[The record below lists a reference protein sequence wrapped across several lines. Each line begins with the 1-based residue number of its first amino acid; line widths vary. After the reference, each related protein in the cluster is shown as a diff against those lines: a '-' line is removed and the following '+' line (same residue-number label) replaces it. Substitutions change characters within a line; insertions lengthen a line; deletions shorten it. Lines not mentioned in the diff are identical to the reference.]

1 MSILHVETSAEPV
14 SPELGLR
21 EQLSSLRGLLALS
34 ILMTE
39 RRDEQDI
46 LHLAATA
53 VPGLVRCRAVGVHL
67 QGHGWDATTT
77 SLPSGYVRADVAA
90 QLDRIHRSGG
100 ALVVP
105 GEAWAW
111 GLPLSSLDD
120 RIGHLVVV
128 GPRDPSP
135 SDLLLLRSLA
145 QQTGIAISNA
155 RVHASKQATNAALAD
170 TVAALRR
177 KTAIHDRFTQVAVNG
192 GGREGIVQAL
202 SELTGLP
209 AAIEDRAGN
218 VLAWAGAEPARP
230 TRPVSASRRERLVE
244 RAVRAGRPIRAD
256 GRLLT
261 VACPRSDIVGVLL
274 LVDPDEAAGEQET
287 VALEHGA
294 TVLAI
299 ELARLLSVAETEL
312 RLGVNLVAD
321 LISGTDDG
329 CYPRAQALG
338 HDLTRPHRVVVVGSR
353 RSRAEPEELL
363 AAVREAM
370 SGRRPPLLMHK
381 SNTVVVLA
389 PITPDGGEAPW
400 ERLSAGLRASAVGSG
415 WRIGVGGVC
424 QAATDYPRSYREA
437 LLALR
442 LAGVSGEHRQVV
454 VHDDLG
460 VYQLLSEVADPR
472 AVETFVTRW
481 LGTLQE
487 YDTRRGT
494 NLVETLSRYLDS
506 GGNYDATAEAMAL
519 GRSTVRYRLG
529 RIRQISG
536 HNLADPGT
544 RFQLQLATRAWFTL
558 QSLKDL

>member
-1 MSILHVETSAEPV
+1 MSILHVETADPV
-14 SPELGLR
+14 SSELGLR

-39 RRDEQDI
+39 RRNEQDI

-53 VPGLVRCRAVGVHL
+53 VPGLVRCRAVGVYL
-67 QGHGWDATTT
+67 QGQGWDATTT

-100 ALVVP
+100 SLAVP
-105 GEAWAW
+105 GQAWAW

-120 RIGHLVVV
+120 RIGHLVVA
-128 GPRDPSP
+128 GPHPPSP

-155 RVHASKQATNAALAD
+155 RVHASKQATNAALAE
-170 TVAALRR
+170 TVAALQR
-177 KTAIHDRFTQVAVNG
+177 KTAIHDRFTQVALNG

-230 TRPVSASRRERLVE
+230 KRPVSARRREQLVD

-261 VACPRSDIVGVLL
+261 VARPRSDIVGVLL
-274 LVDPDEAAGEQET
+274 LTDPDEAAGEQET

-299 ELARLLSVAETEL
+299 ELARLLSIAETEM

-321 LISGTDDG
+321 LISGTDEG
-329 CYPRAQALG
+329 CYPRAQAVG
-338 HDLTRPHRVVVVGSR
+338 HDLTRPHRVVVIGSR
-353 RSRAEPEELL
+353 HSHDQPEELL
-363 AAVREAM
+363 ADVREAL
-370 SGRRPPLLMHK
+370 SGHRPPLLMHK
-381 SNTVVVLA
+381 SNTVVALA
-389 PITPDGGEAPW
+389 PTTSNGAEAPW
-400 ERLSAGLRASAVGSG
+400 ERLSAKLDATAAGSR

-424 QAATDYPRSYREA
+424 RTATDYPRSYREA

-442 LAGVSGEHRQVV
+442 LAGVSGERRNLV

-460 VYQLLSEVADPR
+460 VYQLLSDVADPG
-472 AVETFVTRW
+472 AVDTFVTRW
-481 LGTLQE
+481 LGTLQQ
-487 YDTRRGT
+487 YDARRGT
-494 NLVETLSRYLDS
+494 NLVQTLSRYLDT

-519 GRSTVRYRLG
+519 GRSTIRYRLG
-529 RIRQISG
+529 RIREISG
-536 HNLADPGT
+536 HNLADPDT